1 MMKIGV
7 TLKLFLA
14 IFGTII
20 FVVAIMAVSVRY
32 SFYYGFL
39 DYINR
44 VEVERLENL
53 QNTISKEYEKHGN
66 WNFLRFKRGLWHRL
80 ILSHLQPS
88 NHGSVDLESFE
99 LSEGEQPL
107 DLTDLGLRLALLDAD
122 KAFVAGNRQYDVDGV
137 FKPIISKGETVGWLN
152 ITPST
157 ELMDTVDIQFKEQ
170 QNNTALII
178 SIVSIFFAA
187 AIAVLLSR
195 SFLTPIKRLG
205 LATRALI
212 AGNFDTRTQ
221 VTSVDEVGQ
230 LQQDFNTLA
239 NTLQKNE
246 HSRHQ
251 WIADISHELRTPM
264 SILLG
269 EIEAIQD
276 GVRQLNAHSIRSLHA
291 EVIRVNQLIDDLY
304 HLSMSDIGALNYRK
318 EEVELTS
325 IIEEAIS
332 AFADKIREKKI
343 KPVVE
348 FSNCYPVVVFADAQ
362 RLHQLFSNLLQN
374 TLRYTNPGGRF
385 EVRCEVNEQNIIIHW
400 QDSEPGVPDDQMDR
414 LFERLFRA
422 EGSRSR
428 ASGGAGL
435 GLSLCKNIAEAH
447 DGSISVQHSPLGGL
461 WFQLH
466 LPAINVK
473 RTWLQEPKL
482 VKQA

>member
-1 MMKIGV
+1 MKIGV

-14 IFGTII
+14 FFGTILL
-20 FVVAIMAVSVRY
+20 VVAIMAAAVRY

-53 QNTISKEYEKHGN
+53 ARIISREYEKNGD
-66 WNFLRFKRGLWHRL
+66 WKFLRFKRGIWHRL

-88 NHGSVDLESFE
+88 QDHSLDLESLE
-99 LSEGEQPL
+99 TSEGEQPL
-107 DLTDLGLRLALLDAD
+107 DLTDLGLRLALLDSE
-122 KAFVAGNRQYDVDGV
+122 KAFVAGNRQYDINGV
-137 FKPIISKGETVGWLN
+137 LKPIFSNGEIVGWLS

-178 SIVSIFFAA
+178 AIISIFFAA
-187 AIAVLLSR
+187 AISVLLSR

-205 LATRALI
+205 VATKALI

-221 VTSVDEVGQ
+221 VTSVDEIGQ
-230 LQQDFNTLA
+230 LQKDFNTLA
-239 NTLQKNE
+239 NTLQRNE
-246 HSRHQ
+246 NSRHQ

-276 GVRQLNAHSIRSLHA
+276 GVRQLNAHSIKSLHA
-291 EVIRVNQLIDDLY
+291 EVLRVNQLIEDLY
-304 HLSMSDIGALNYRK
+304 HLSMSDIGALAYRK
-318 EEVELTS
+318 EEVELTT
-325 IIEEAIS
+325 IIEEVIS
-332 AFADKIREKKI
+332 TFADKIRENNI
-343 KPVVE
+343 QSIFD
-348 FSNCYPVVVFADAQ
+348 FSECYPVIVFADSQ
-362 RLHQLFSNLLQN
+362 RLHQLFANLLQN
-374 TLRYTNPGGRF
+374 TLRYTYSGGQF
-385 EVRCEVNEQNIIIHW
+385 KVHCESKGTDVIIHW
-400 QDSEPGVPDDQMDR
+400 QDSDPGVPDHVIDR

-422 EGSRSR
+422 EESRSR

-447 DGSISVQHSPLGGL
+447 DGDISAQHSPLGGL
-461 WFQLH
+461 WFQIR
-466 LPAINVK
+466 LPSVQVRRN
-473 RTWLQEPKL
+473 WQNEPKL

>member
-1 MMKIGV
+1 MKIGV

-14 IFGTII
+14 FFGTII
-20 FVVAIMAVSVRY
+20 FVVAVMTASVRY

-53 QNTISKEYEKHGN
+53 ANTISKEYAKHGN
-66 WNFLRFKRGLWHRL
+66 WQFLRFKRGLWHRL

-88 NHGSVDLESFE
+88 NHSSIDLESFE
-99 LSEGEQPL
+99 LTEGEQPL

-122 KAFVAGNRQYDVDGV
+122 KGFVAGNRQYDVDGV
-137 FKPIISKGETVGWLN
+137 LKPIISNGETVGWLN

-157 ELMDTVDIQFKEQ
+157 ELGDTVDIQFKEQ

-178 SIVSIFFAA
+178 SIISIFLAA
-187 AIAVLLSR
+187 AVAVLVAR
-195 SFLTPIKRLG
+195 NFLTPIKRLG

-212 AGNFDTRTQ
+212 AGNFETRTK
-221 VTSVDEVGQ
+221 VTSFDEIGQ
-230 LQQDFNTLA
+230 LQRDFNTLA

-246 HSRHQ
+246 NSRHQ

-276 GVRQLNAHSIRSLHA
+276 GVRQLNAHSIKSLHS
-291 EVIRVNQLIDDLY
+291 EVTRVNQLIDDLY

-318 EEVELTS
+318 EEVELTN
-325 IIEEAIS
+325 IIEEVVS
-332 AFADKIREKKI
+332 TFTDKIREKNI
-343 KPVVE
+343 TPMID
-348 FSNCYPVVVFADAQ
+348 FSDCYPIMVFADAQ
-362 RLHQLFSNLLQN
+362 RLHQLFANLLQN
-374 TLRYTNPGGRF
+374 TLRYTNSGGRF
-385 EVRCEVNEQNIIIHW
+385 EVRCETKEKKVIIHW
-400 QDSEPGVPDDQMDR
+400 HDSEPGVPEHQMDK

-422 EGSRSR
+422 EESRSR

-447 DGSISVQHSPLGGL
+447 DGSISVQHSPMGGL

-466 LPAINVK
+466 LPEMNVK
-473 RTWLQEPKL
+473 RTWLHEQKL